1 MGAPFS
7 RARAGGAVAV
17 APDREDVAAV
27 AASRLM
33 VDRLLRL
40 RADRASGRLTP
51 AQFVEQRLDLLER
64 RRGDLPFAGPDRR
77 RPAATA
83 G

>member
-1 MGAPFS
+1 MGATFS
-7 RARAGGAVAV
+7 RARAGGAAL
-17 APDREDVAAV
+17 APDLADTAAV

-51 AQFVEQRLDLLER
+51 AQFVEQRLHLLDR
-64 RRGDLPFAGPDRR
+64 RREDVPFAGPDRR
-77 RPAATA
+77 RRTPTA
-83 G
+83 V